1 MTMSPLGYPFIFTW
15 NTATGSYKTPTTC
28 SVAPHKLAS
37 CGAANI
43 AFAFAQGVVQCS
55 VLTRELSTFNKTMID
70 LETPVA
76 ALLDSTHGK
85 PKLLVVDDQPINIQV
100 MYQAFAG
107 EYQVFMATSGEQAL
121 AVCRN
126 NPPDLILLD
135 IVMPGMDGFDVC
147 AALKADDATRHIPI
161 IFVTAHTD
169 AAQETHGLSVGAVDF
184 IAKPV
189 NPDVVRARVKTHLT
203 LKFQSDL
210 LRKLVF
216 LDGLSGVFNRRYF
229 DQQIATEWARS
240 VRNNSPLSLI
250 LLDVDYFK
258 LYNDRYGHQ
267 AGDDALRM
275 IAVTLK
281 AALRRPADLV
291 ARYGGEEFACIL
303 PDTSF
308 EDATTLANDLER
320 KIRFLGIPHDK
331 STVDQVVTISLGLST
346 REGNTE
352 GDSTGLIG
360 QADSQLYKAKN
371 SGRGKV
377 CGEILREPASS

>member
-1 MTMSPLGYPFIFTW
+1 
-15 NTATGSYKTPTTC
+15 
-28 SVAPHKLAS
+28 
-37 CGAANI
+37 
-43 AFAFAQGVVQCS
+43 
-55 VLTRELSTFNKTMID
+55 MID
-70 LETPVA
+70 LDTPVA
-76 ALLDSTHGK
+76 ALLDSSHGK

-100 MYQAFAG
+100 MFQAFAG
-107 EYQVFMATSGEQAL
+107 DYQVFMATSGEQAL
-121 AVCRN
+121 TVCKN

-135 IVMPGMDGFDVC
+135 VVMPGMDGFEVC
-147 AALKADDATRHIPI
+147 AKLKTDASTAHIPV

-229 DQQIATEWARS
+229 DQQLATEWSRS
-240 VRNNSPLSLI
+240 IRGNSPLSLI
-250 LLDVDYFK
+250 LLDVDFFK

-267 AGDDALRM
+267 AGDDTLRM

-303 PDTSF
+303 PDTAY
-308 EDATTLANDLER
+308 EDALAIASDLER
-320 KIRFLGIPHDK
+320 QVRAKAIAHES
-331 STVDQVVTISLGLST
+331 STVCDVVTISVGLAT
-346 REGNTE
+346 REGNTD
-352 GDSTGLIG
+352 GDAAALIG
-360 QADSQLYKAKN
+360 LADHMLYEAKH
-371 SGRGKV
+371 SGRARV
-377 CGEILREPASS
+377 CSALLTHPYPR